1 MNSGSPSC
9 SGRRAG
15 ATASPTT
22 TGCLRS
28 RMSEAESIGM
38 GLGVKSG
45 LACAF
50 ILPTRII
57 PLFRPETASRSLL
70 ISQSMQAQFHSL
82 LKVWFHFVEA
92 NGYMGIFLLM
102 AVESSVVPLPSEV
115 VIPPAAY
122 WAAQGRKNFWL
133 VVVVGALG
141 GLFGSLISYF
151 VCLWVGA
158 P

>member
-92 NGYMGIFLLM
+92 NGNKRKNQHK
-102 AVESSVVPLPSEV
+102 AKESTEEPHPSED
-115 VIPPAAY
+115 VIPPA
-122 WAAQGRKNFWL
+122 
-133 VVVVGALG
+133 
-141 GLFGSLISYF
+141 
-151 VCLWVGA
+151 
-158 P
+158 